1 MATQAAPHIRT
12 ETNGPVVAGFAIGF
26 IVVNVAFTSLRFFT
40 RTTILKAVGK
50 DDWAILAATVLSIV
64 YSIAMLFE
72 VNYGMGRHVE
82 NVTAPETLEQLKFLV
97 LGILSYNTGM
107 NVTKLGFLFQY
118 RRIFHSKT
126 LQTVCFWFIIY
137 VCAWSAVQSTLLLL
151 SCFPFPIIVPSMA
164 DKCLTTLP
172 IWYFSSA
179 MSTITDV
186 LIFCIPLHSVWQLQL
201 PVKQRLMVLG
211 IFGLG
216 FFVCIISVYRIS
228 TLYRSVISTDP
239 TWDNIDAAIWSA
251 VELGVSIL
259 ASNLPTLRPLLSRL
273 RPGHGFSSG
282 PRGRASSYILSD
294 RHGTHK
300 SSPNKSLAGERG
312 ARPGS
317 VGTDELALRDM
328 DVEGGA
334 AAGPYATYATASS
347 DPRGTYAPGE
357 QENSGCI
364 VKTTDITVNSGR
376 R

>member
-50 DDWAILAATVLSIV
+50 DDWAILAAT
-64 YSIAMLFE
+64 
-72 VNYGMGRHVE
+72 
-82 NVTAPETLEQLKFLV
+82 FLV

-216 FFVCIISVYRIS
+216 FLIS